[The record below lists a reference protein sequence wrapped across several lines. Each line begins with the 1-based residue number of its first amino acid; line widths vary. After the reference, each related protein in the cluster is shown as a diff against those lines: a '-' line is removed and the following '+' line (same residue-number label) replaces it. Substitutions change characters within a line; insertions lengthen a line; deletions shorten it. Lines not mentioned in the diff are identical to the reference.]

1 MCLYK
6 LSSAWTIILILSLV
20 TGQAA
25 AQSLNERK
33 EKIRAMETKVSPDSI
48 QRKSRSEATLRTEG
62 VPINKSLP
70 VIESE
75 KDAKRRTKEEVAY
88 RTLALLVVAVK
99 GEGLEQPIVEK
110 IIKDYELDTHFT
122 PKERVFLKNQSPS
135 QHDRVQFDWRYEAA
149 WTMLWA
155 LGYVEKLEKPT
166 SICDV
171 PRAIKFMKDR
181 KAKRLYSA
189 RVKRLYFKS
198 KCRML

>member
-99 GEGLEQPIVEK
+99 GEGLEQSYRREN
-110 IIKDYELDTHFT
+110 Y
-122 PKERVFLKNQSPS
+122 
-135 QHDRVQFDWRYEAA
+135 
-149 WTMLWA
+149 
-155 LGYVEKLEKPT
+155 
-166 SICDV
+166 
-171 PRAIKFMKDR
+171 
-181 KAKRLYSA
+181 KRLRTRYS
-189 RVKRLYFKS
+189 LHPEGTSLSQKS
-198 KCRML
+198 ITVTT